1 MLAIKYLL
9 LLMGWGLIAAG
20 IAIATYDF
28 YLLWQYRR
36 LLANQPSE
44 KPPKPEPAR
53 WRAGVRLV
61 ALALVLML
69 ASASI
74 VVVPSGSAGV
84 RVSQISG
91 TLPGTLYP
99 GVHFVKPLLEHVV
112 LFDVRDHVFT
122 TYAAPEPTHKG
133 EVLSVTSEEGL
144 SIGLAVNVRYQLD
157 PRRLD
162 YIQNRMY

>member
-20 IAIATYDF
+20 MAIATYDF

-44 KPPKPEPAR
+44 KPPEPEPAR
-53 WRAGVRLV
+53 WRAGVRLA

-69 ASASI
+69 VSASI

-99 GVHFVKPLLEHVV
+99 GVHFIKPLLEQVELYDTREMIFSTATAEEVRAGKPIEASAGKEKPQMMMVQDRKSVV
-112 LFDVRDHVFT
+112 
-122 TYAAPEPTHKG
+122 
-133 EVLSVTSEEGL
+133 
-144 SIGLAVNVRYQLD
+144 
-157 PRRLD
+157 
-162 YIQNRMY
+162 